1 MFQTILIGIS
11 LVVISSIG
19 YVLFKAW
26 RARAER
32 QEEFQASLKAAAT
45 VTEPPAALSNAAP
58 SVALTPPAETPRVV
72 APAGPNPPNALSPS
86 KKVTFSP
93 EATPAD
99 PFDELN
105 GETPMRD
112 SMRHPENSFGPGVE
126 NTGVQRSL
134 DSGISA
140 TTVQGGISTFSP
152 EFAQNGGEF
161 MKGIGAHDSWGAD
174 TYATA

>member
-26 RARAER
+26 RVRAER
-32 QEEFQASLKAAAT
+32 QEEFQASLKAAVPA
-45 VTEPPAALSNAAP
+45 PAAAP
-58 SVALTPPAETPRVV
+58 APPVALTPPAEEPRVV

-161 MKGIGAHDSWGAD
+161 MKGIGAHDAWGSD

>member
-1 MFQTILIGIS
+1 MFQTILIGLS
-11 LVVISSIG
+11 LVVLSAIG
-19 YVLFKAW
+19 FVLFKRW
-26 RARAER
+26 RAQSLR
-32 QEEFQASLKAAAT
+32 QEEFQNSLKAAAAPA
-45 VTEPPAALSNAAP
+45 PPAVVIPEPAP
-58 SVALTPPAETPRVV
+58 IVALTPPAEVPRVTT
-72 APAGPNPPNALSPS
+72 PAGPNPPNALSPS

-93 EATPAD
+93 DAAPAD

-112 SMRHPENSFGPGVE
+112 SMRHPERSFGPGVE

-134 DSGISA
+134 DSGVSA
-140 TTVQGGISTFSP
+140 ETVQAGTSVFSP

-161 MKGIGAHDSWGAD
+161 MKGIGAHDSWGSD